1 MNFINQNHQLDE
13 ATELSVTAD
22 SYQGHT
28 SESYANMIGPFG
40 GIIVSTLLKAVMIH
54 PQCQGEPISLTI
66 NYAAPVSDGE
76 FTVKANPVRTNRST
90 QHWFIEL
97 LQSSNDTIIS
107 GTAVLAKR
115 RTTWSS
121 TEAKIPDAPPQDEIK
136 PLPFLEGYPW
146 TQSYDI
152 RIIEG
157 APSIM
162 SQGEDDSPA
171 DAVTTQWIQ
180 DYPQRTM
187 DFLSLTAICDAFF
200 PRIYT
205 RRKQLVPVGTVSLT
219 IYFHTDS
226 EMLEQHGAN
235 PVLGQARAL
244 QFYNGFFDQD
254 AEIWS
259 PNGHLLATTHQ
270 IVYYKE

>member
-22 SYQGHT
+22 GYHGHT
-28 SESYANMIGPFG
+28 SKSYANMIGPFG
-40 GIIVSTLLKAVMIH
+40 GIIASTLLKAVMIH

-97 LQSSNDTIIS
+97 LQSNDTIIS

-115 RTTWSS
+115 RATWSS
-121 TEAKIPDAPPQDEIK
+121 TEAKMPDAPPQDEIK
-136 PLPFLEGYPW
+136 PLPFLKDYPW

-162 SQGEDDSPA
+162 SQGDDDKQVDS
-171 DAVTTQWIQ
+171 VTTQWIQ

-205 RRKQLVPVGTVSLT
+205 RRKQLVPIGTVSLT
-219 IYFHTDS
+219 IYFHTDAK
-226 EMLEQHGAN
+226 MLAQHAADS
-235 PVLGQARAL
+235 VLGQARAL
-244 QFYNGFFDQD
+244 QYYNGFFDQE
-254 AEIWS
+254 AQIWS
-259 PNGHLLATTHQ
+259 PHGHLLATTHQ